1 MKRLAIVGASLGVLF
16 LAASGRA
23 NAKEGTS
30 TEQTL
35 KQLEQD
41 WTDAAL
47 KKDSAAMGKILAN
60 DWVSLGTSGE
70 TSRAKALAELSSGE
84 NRIDSMTLGDL
95 KVRVFG
101 DVAVVTGSD
110 DEKSSNK
117 GKDTSGHYVWTD
129 VFVRRDGRWQ
139 AVASQGT
146 LVPAKPA
153 KPVN

>member
-1 MKRLAIVGASLGVLF
+1 MKRLAIVGAALGVLF
-16 LAASGRA
+16 LAASGPA

-47 KKDSAAMGKILAN
+47 KKDSAALGKILAN
-60 DWVSLGTSGE
+60 EWVSLGTLGE
-70 TSRAKALAELSSGE
+70 TSREKALAELSSGE
-84 NRIDSMTLGDL
+84 NRIDSMTLSDL

-101 DVAVVTGSD
+101 DTAVVTGSD

-129 VFVRRDGRWQ
+129 VFVRHGQSWQ
-139 AVASQGT
+139 AVASQSA
-146 LVPAKPA
+146 LVPVKPA
-153 KPVN
+153 K